1 MRTSRTARRA
11 AASSSSVPDVVV
23 TNGALEARDEDKH
36 VAVKV
41 ASFDAELRP
50 GTKLAVRLRGV
61 HGELALGDDGQ
72 GPSFGA
78 DEIDVQTA
86 LAGLRPD
93 GRAGAARDG
102 GPRVAAA
109 VAVADRHHG
118 RDRAAARGRA
128 RARPTA

>member
-1 MRTSRTARRA
+1 MAAVRQIRRCRQCRKPEGTEGGG
-11 AASSSSVPDVVV
+11 SSSSVPDVVV
-23 TNGALEARDEDKH
+23 TNGALEARDQDKH

-61 HGELALGDDGQ
+61 QGVLALGAEGQ

-86 LAGLRPD
+86 LAGLRPT
-93 GRAGAARDG
+93 GCRRCA
-102 GPRVAAA
+102 
-109 VAVADRHHG
+109 
-118 RDRAAARGRA
+118 
-128 RARPTA
+128 